1 MKTATL
7 ISWILAL
14 LFLGAW
20 SAVVLPIGNQHAL
33 LQPLTVAGYSFP
45 LINGVVGLMVFTTT
59 LPAAYLSYLYLGL
72 VRQMRGVKRGNR
84 RELRAGEQLV
94 HARGLLAHQHYQ
106 AALDLVGDDDGLE
119 AVLIRA
125 EALFG
130 QGELEAAAALLQPC
144 FAETG
149 DARIGYLLVDIRE
162 CLQRSPIDV
171 LDALIEADS
180 AHARAALKR
189 AATYYEN
196 EAAWDLALAVVDQ
209 LEKIGLDDCSRQR
222 MLYHFKQVQSSTDEQ
237 SSRKHLERLQ
247 SFTKKDAT
255 FLPAWLEQGRVWW
268 AAGNLE
274 KAQQALQ
281 KGYEATHHLAC
292 LDLQVEFLLEDS
304 RPEDAIQVYLAHAD
318 DKPAVRFQ
326 LAKLYQRLLMLDEA
340 LDQFEILDGI
350 IPQLAAPARYR
361 AQIKA
366 RRHRYEEA
374 AADFNQFLEEHQ
386 PPFTDYLCQTC
397 RAPSAERRER
407 CDACGAWDS
416 VVLEAE
422 TLKFELATT
431 VGPRYHGA

>member
-1 MKTATL
+1 MKTSTL
-7 ISWILAL
+7 IAWILAL

-33 LQPLTVAGYSFP
+33 LQPLTVVGFTFP
-45 LINGVVGLMVFTTT
+45 LINGVVGLMVLTTT

-106 AALDLVGDDDGLE
+106 AALDVVGDDDSLE

-125 EALFG
+125 EAHFG
-130 QGELEAAAALLQPC
+130 LGELEAATALLQPC

-149 DARIGYLLVDIRE
+149 DARLGYLLADILE
-162 CLQRSPIDV
+162 CLQRSPINV
-171 LDALIEADS
+171 LDTLIEADS

-189 AATYYEN
+189 AAAHYEN
-196 EAAWDLALAVVDQ
+196 EAEWDRALTVIDQ
-209 LEKIGLDDCSRQR
+209 LEKIGLDDCSHQR
-222 MLYHFKQVQSSTDEQ
+222 MRYNFKQVQSSPDEQ

-247 SFTKKDAT
+247 TFTKKDAT
-255 FLPAWLEQGRVWW
+255 FLPAWLELGRVWW

-274 KAQQALQ
+274 KAQQALH
-281 KGYEATHHLAC
+281 KGYDATHHLAC
-292 LDLQVEFLLEDS
+292 LDLQVDFLLEDS

-326 LAKLYQRLLMLDEA
+326 LAKLYLRLMMLDEA
-340 LDQFEILDGI
+340 LDQFEILEGV
-350 IPQLAAPARYR
+350 IPQLPAPARYR

-374 AADFNQFLEEHQ
+374 AADFNQFIEEHQ
-386 PPFTDYLCQTC
+386 PPFSDYLCQSC
-397 RAPSAERRER
+397 RQPSRERRER
-407 CDACGAWDS
+407 CEQCGKWDS
-416 VVLEAE
+416 IVLEAE